1 MEFRQL
7 QTFMM
12 IAQTESFSKAAD
24 ILGYSQSAV
33 TVQIRLL
40 EKELDTR
47 LFERMGRKIALTAQG
62 QCLREHVGRIFEE
75 MNQTE
80 ADIRQ
85 EQELHSPLHV
95 GVIESLFFTKL
106 PPILGYFRK
115 HYPKVPL
122 KLTTGTPKELIE
134 HMECNQLDLIYILDR
149 PRYNNHWSK
158 EWEKKENIVFVANPD
173 LEIAKKPEV
182 TVEELLGNPFFLTEK
197 NENYR
202 KELDQFLETKEIIL
216 TPSLESSNTEFIIRM
231 ILENG
236 GISYLPYF
244 AVAKTIAAGKLTVLN
259 VTDYQLSMYQQ
270 IFYHKSKWKTREM
283 DEFIRLAQADR
294 SQPATQ

>member
-7 QTFMM
+7 QTFMI
-12 IAQTESFSKAAD
+12 IAQTESFSKAAEL
-24 ILGYSQSAV
+24 LGYSQSAV

-62 QCLREHVGRIFEE
+62 QNLQIHAGRILEE
-75 MNQTE
+75 MSQAE
-80 ADIRQ
+80 AEIRL
-85 EQELHSPLHV
+85 EQELCSPLHV

-106 PPILGYFRK
+106 PPILGYFRQ
-115 HYPKVPL
+115 HYPKVSL

-134 HMECNQLDLIYILDR
+134 HMEYNQLDLIYILDR
-149 PRYNNHWSK
+149 PRYNNRWSK
-158 EWEKKENIVFVANPD
+158 EMEKKEDIVFVTNPKLAITQKQD
-173 LEIAKKPEV
+173 LM
-182 TVEELLGNPFFLTEK
+182 VEDLLYNPFFLTEK

-202 KELDQFLETKEIIL
+202 KELDQFLESKDIIL

-231 ILENG
+231 IIENG

-244 AVAKTIAAGKLTVLN
+244 AVEKSIKSGELAILKVK
-259 VTDYQLSMYQQ
+259 DFQLSMYQQ
-270 IFYHKSKWKTREM
+270 IFYHKSKWKTKEM
-283 DEFIRLAQADR
+283 EEFIRLAQMNR
-294 SQPATQ
+294 S

>member
-7 QTFMM
+7 QTFMI
-12 IAQTESFSKAAD
+12 IAQTESFSKAAEL
-24 ILGYSQSAV
+24 LGYSQSAV

-62 QCLREHVGRIFEE
+62 QNLRIHAGRILEE
-75 MNQTE
+75 MSQAE
-80 ADIRQ
+80 AEIRL
-85 EQELHSPLHV
+85 EQELCSPLHV

-106 PPILGYFRK
+106 PPILGYFRQ
-115 HYPKVPL
+115 HYPKVSL

-134 HMECNQLDLIYILDR
+134 HMEYNQLDLIYILDR

-158 EWEKKENIVFVANPD
+158 EMEKKEDIVFVTNPKLTITQKQD
-173 LEIAKKPEV
+173 LM
-182 TVEELLGNPFFLTEK
+182 VEDLLYNPFFLTEK

-202 KELDQFLETKEIIL
+202 KELDQFLESKDIVL

-231 ILENG
+231 IIENG

-244 AVAKTIAAGKLTVLN
+244 AVEKSIKSGELAVLK
-259 VTDYQLSMYQQ
+259 VKDFQLSMYQQ
-270 IFYHKSKWKTREM
+270 IFYHKSKWKTKEM
-283 DEFIRLAQADR
+283 EEFIRLAQMNR
-294 SQPATQ
+294 S

>member
-7 QTFMM
+7 QTFMI
-12 IAQTESFSKAAD
+12 IAQTESFSKAAEL
-24 ILGYSQSAV
+24 LGYSQSAV

-62 QCLREHVGRIFEE
+62 QNLQIHTGRILEE
-75 MNQTE
+75 MSQAE
-80 ADIRQ
+80 AEIRL
-85 EQELHSPLHV
+85 EQELCSPLHV

-106 PPILGYFRK
+106 PPILGYFRQ
-115 HYPKVPL
+115 HYPKVSL

-134 HMECNQLDLIYILDR
+134 HMEYNQLDLIYILDR
-149 PRYNNHWSK
+149 PRYNNRWSK
-158 EWEKKENIVFVANPD
+158 EMEKKEDIVFVTNPKLAITQKQD
-173 LEIAKKPEV
+173 LM
-182 TVEELLGNPFFLTEK
+182 VEDLLYNPFFLTEK

-202 KELDQFLETKEIIL
+202 KELDQFLESKDIIL

-231 ILENG
+231 IIENG

-244 AVAKTIAAGKLTVLN
+244 AVEKSIKSGELAVLK
-259 VTDYQLSMYQQ
+259 VKDFQLSMYQQ
-270 IFYHKSKWKTREM
+270 IFYHKSKWKTKEM
-283 DEFIRLAQADR
+283 EEFIRLAQMNR
-294 SQPATQ
+294 S